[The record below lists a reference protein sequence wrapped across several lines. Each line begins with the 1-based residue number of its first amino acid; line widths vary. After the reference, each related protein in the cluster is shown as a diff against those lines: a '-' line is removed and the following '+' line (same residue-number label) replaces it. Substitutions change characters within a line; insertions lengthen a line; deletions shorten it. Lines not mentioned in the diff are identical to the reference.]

1 MKESNVYTTTL
12 SQNVNKPDVTMR
24 MTRKTFDDITDK
36 NISKF
41 KAVVTGKISISG
53 SLTALKA
60 FDNKVVAKYFDK
72 ETLSPLK

>member
-12 SQNVNKPDVTMR
+12 TQNVLEKKPDVTMK

-36 NISKF
+36 NISKIR
-41 KAVVTGKISISG
+41 AVITGKISISG

-60 FDNKVVAKYFDK
+60 FDN
-72 ETLSPLK
+72 